1 MFKTIDT
8 LTDLCYTIKY
18 SIKKGENMD
27 LGDISNIYKENLNSF
42 FRNEEVIDLIYTE
55 QFGSDNYN
63 DETKKDYLEKYNSII
78 DNTLFI
84 PYITLDDLDNM
95 LIQQRELYGDNYI
108 KDNLGKE
115 LNLSKKLHAEKK
127 EIIKRY
133 SFFMLDDLEQL
144 FPKLS
149 MAEYSRLLNNCSNN
163 SFEENANFI
172 KDELL
177 KDKNKLFTKFKKT
190 KVEKIIEKY
199 KKLSDKKILMETSSF
214 YKHLSDIPD
223 GKYSTDILQII
234 SEGGQDAIRIITKQ
248 TNKNEDENA
257 DKDKAKDKDTGIDI
271 HIDTNTDTDTNK
283 TKDKNIRF
291 VFLPVF
297 KYHDET
303 EYLMHGL
310 HEFMHICKELIL
322 NNKYYQSGFF
332 INKLSK
338 KINDSRI
345 VTMLINLINR
355 FLDGWQNFKWSRKA
369 KKNGL
374 THKEKKYNSNQRS
387 KFCRRSIKSS
397 SDSCSFG

>member
-63 DETKKDYLEKYNSII
+63 NETKKDYLEKYNSIL

-108 KDNLGKE
+108 KENLGKE

-133 SFFMLDDLEQL
+133 SSFMLDDLQQL
-144 FPKLS
+144 FPK
-149 MAEYSRLLNNCSNN
+149 MAMDESSRLLKNCLNN
-163 SFEENANFI
+163 SLEENANFI

-177 KDKNKLFTKFKKT
+177 KDKNKLFIRFKKN

-199 KKLSDKKILMETSSF
+199 KKFSDEKILMETSSF

-234 SEGGQDAIRIITKQ
+234 SEGGQDAIRIITNQ
-248 TNKNEDENA
+248 TNMNEDT
-257 DKDKAKDKDTGIDI
+257 DKDKDINKDINIDI
-271 HIDTNTDTDTNK
+271 DIDIDTDTDKNK
-283 TKDKNIRF
+283 NKNKDKNIRY

-303 EYLMHGL
+303 EYLMHAL
-310 HEFMHICKELIL
+310 HEFMHISKELIL
-322 NNKYYQSGFF
+322 NNKYYQSGFL

-338 KINDSRI
+338 KINDSRA
-345 VTMLINLINR
+345 VSLRTNR
-355 FLDGWQNFKWSRKA
+355 FLDVWQNFKWSRKA
-369 KKNGL
+369 KRNGL
-374 THKEKKYNSNQRS
+374 THREKKYNSNQRS
-387 KFCRRSIKSS
+387 KFCRRSN
-397 SDSCSFG
+397 

>member
-1 MFKTIDT
+1 
-8 LTDLCYTIKY
+8 
-18 SIKKGENMD
+18 MD

-95 LIQQRELYGDNYI
+95 LIQQRNLYGDKYL
-108 KDNLGKE
+108 KDNFSKE
-115 LNLSKKLHAEKK
+115 LYLSKKIHAEKK

-133 SFFMLDDLEQL
+133 SSFMLDDLEQL

-199 KKLSDKKILMETSSF
+199 KKLSDEKILMETSSF
-214 YKHLSDIPD
+214 YKHLSDVPK
-223 GKYSTDILQII
+223 GKYYTDILEGI
-234 SEGGQDAIRIITKQ
+234 SNEGQFVVQKIGKL
-248 TNKNEDENA
+248 N
-257 DKDKAKDKDTGIDI
+257 
-271 HIDTNTDTDTNK
+271 
-283 TKDKNIRF
+283 DKNIRYI
-291 VFLPVF
+291 FLPVF
-297 KYHDET
+297 KYPNKT
-303 EYLMHGL
+303 EYLKNAL
-310 HEFMHICKELIL
+310 HEVMHISKEQITKKQYKTGLL
-322 NNKYYQSGFF
+322 VRELPKNQNASGLMSMHNKFVDSW
-332 INKLSK
+332 INF
-338 KINDSRI
+338 R
-345 VTMLINLINR
+345 
-355 FLDGWQNFKWSRKA
+355 WSRKA
-369 KKNGL
+369 KKEGL
-374 THKEKKYNSNQRS
+374 KSQSSNTVQRNNL
-387 KFCRRSIKSS
+387 CRRSNSS
-397 SDSCSFG
+397 LSNS